1 MKLRIAP
8 SPTGQLH
15 IGNARTALF
24 NWLYAKA
31 NNGTFLVRI
40 DDTDTERSTKE
51 FQKDITENLKW
62 LGLHWDEGI
71 EVGGSHD
78 SYKQSSRFDRYQE
91 VAENLLSRNLAYEDD
106 GAIRFKVPNDG
117 SIEFKDYIRGDMLFN
132 LSDVED
138 FVILRS
144 DKSPTYHL
152 ASTVDDIDYGIT
164 IIARGED
171 ILSSTPKHIMLMK
184 AMDASLPDFCHLPLL
199 FGPDGK
205 KLSKRH
211 GDTSVEVFKNKGILS
226 EAMFNYLCLLGWSPG
241 NDLEQFDI
249 NTAISKFD
257 LKNVLPNSAI
267 FDEKKLLWL
276 NGLYIRSTD
285 IEDFQS
291 TALSQI
297 ENDIQRSLFDEE
309 KSRLLKIFPSVQE
322 RIETLADLT
331 QQVMFLIDE
340 PFVVDE
346 LDWQDVNNEEAQKYL
361 FLLREEFIN
370 LDNFSLDSI
379 EIVMRK
385 TLEEINV
392 KTKIGFQAAR
402 VSITGTKISPPLF
415 ESVFALGREAV
426 ICLLYTSPS
435 PRDRTRSR
443 MPSSA

>member
-106 GAIRFKVPNDG
+106 GAIRFKVPDDG

-211 GDTSVEVFKNKGILS
+211 GDTSVEAFKNKGILS

-415 ESVFALGREAV
+415 ESTFALGREAV
-426 ICLLYTSPS
+426 IARLAESIEKL
-435 PRDRTRSR
+435 
-443 MPSSA
+443 

>member
-40 DDTDTERSTKE
+40 DDTDTERSTSE
-51 FQKDITENLKW
+51 YQKDITDKLKW
-62 LGLHWDEGI
+62 LGVHWDEGI
-71 EVGGSHD
+71 EVGD
-78 SYKQSSRFDRYQE
+78 SNDTYKQSSRFDRYRE
-91 VAENLLSRNLAYEDD
+91 VAENLLSKNLAYEDD

-117 SIEFKDYIRGDMLFN
+117 SIEFNDYIRGEMSFN

-152 ASTVDDIDYGIT
+152 ASTVDDVDYGIT

-184 AMDASLPDFCHLPLL
+184 SMNAALPDFCHLPLL

-211 GDTSVEVFKNKGILS
+211 GDTSVEAFRKKGILS
-226 EAMFNYLCLLGWSPG
+226 DAMFNYLCLLGWSPG
-241 NDLEQFDI
+241 NDVEQFDI

-276 NGLYIRSTD
+276 NGLYIRSTN
-285 IEDFQS
+285 IEDFQV

-297 ENDIQRSLFDEE
+297 EKDIHRELFDEE
-309 KSRLLKIFPSVQE
+309 KSRLSKIFPSVQE

-331 QQVMFLIDE
+331 EQVMFLIDE
-340 PFVVDE
+340 PFIIDE
-346 LDWQDVNNEEAQKYL
+346 LDWQDVNNEEAQNYL
-361 FLLREEFIN
+361 FLLREEFIK
-370 LDNFSLDSI
+370 LDDFSLEII
-379 EIVMRK
+379 EMTMRK
-385 TLEEINV
+385 LLEEINV
-392 KTKIGFQAAR
+392 KTKVGFQATR

-415 ESVFALGREAV
+415 ESIFALGRDTV
-426 ICLLYTSPS
+426 IARLAESIEKL
-435 PRDRTRSR
+435 
-443 MPSSA
+443 

>member
-40 DDTDTERSTKE
+40 DDTDTERSTSE
-51 FQKDITENLKW
+51 YQKDIIENLKW
-62 LGLHWDEGI
+62 LGLNWDEGI
-71 EVGGSHD
+71 EVGGSHG

-91 VAENLLSRNLAYEDD
+91 VAENLLTRNFAYEDN

-117 SIEFKDYIRGDMLFN
+117 SIEFEDYIRGKMLFN

-152 ASTVDDIDYGIT
+152 ASTVDDLDYGIT

-171 ILSSTPKHIMLMK
+171 ILSSTPKHIMLLK
-184 AMDASLPDFCHLPLL
+184 AMDANLPDFCHLPLL

-211 GDTSVEVFKNKGILS
+211 GDTSVEAFKSKGILS
-226 EAMFNYLCLLGWSPG
+226 EAMFNYLCLLGWSAG

-249 NTAISKFD
+249 DTAINKFD

-285 IEDFQS
+285 TEDFQAK
-291 TALSQI
+291 ALSQI
-297 ENDIQRSLFDEE
+297 ENDMERALFDEE
-309 KSRLLKIFPSVQE
+309 KSRLIKIFPSVQE

-331 QQVMFLIDE
+331 PQIMFL
-340 PFVVDE
+340 VDE
-346 LDWQDVNNEEAQKYL
+346 AFNVDDLDWQDVNSEEAQKYL
-361 FLLREEFIN
+361 FLLREELIK
-370 LDNFSLDSI
+370 LDNFSLETI
-379 EIVMRK
+379 ETIMRK
-385 TLEEINV
+385 ILEEINV
-392 KTKIGFQAAR
+392 KPKVGFQAVR

-415 ESVFALGREAV
+415 ESIFALGKGAV
-426 ICLLYTSPS
+426 IARLAESIEKF
-435 PRDRTRSR
+435 
-443 MPSSA
+443 

>member
-40 DDTDTERSTKE
+40 DDTDTERSTSE
-51 FQKDITENLKW
+51 YQKDITDNLKW

-71 EVGGSHD
+71 EVGD
-78 SYKQSSRFDRYQE
+78 SNDTYKQSSRFDRYRE
-91 VAENLLSRNLAYEDD
+91 VAENLLSKNLAYEDD

-117 SIEFKDYIRGDMLFN
+117 SIEFNDYIRGEMSFN

-152 ASTVDDIDYGIT
+152 ASTVDDVDYGIT

-184 AMDASLPDFCHLPLL
+184 SMGATLPDFCHLPLL

-211 GDTSVEVFKNKGILS
+211 GDTSVEAFRNKGILS
-226 EAMFNYLCLLGWSPG
+226 DAMFNYLCLLGWSPG
-241 NDLEQFDI
+241 NDVEQFDI

-276 NGLYIRSTD
+276 NGLYIRSTN
-285 IEDFQS
+285 IEDFQV

-297 ENDIQRSLFDEE
+297 EKDIQRELFDEE
-309 KSRLLKIFPSVQE
+309 KSRLSKIFPSVQE

-331 QQVMFLIDE
+331 EQVMFLIDE
-340 PFVVDE
+340 PFIIDE
-346 LDWQDVNNEEAQKYL
+346 LDWQDVNNEEAQNYL
-361 FLLREEFIN
+361 FLLREEFIK
-370 LDNFSLDSI
+370 LDDFSLEII
-379 EIVMRK
+379 EMTMRK
-385 TLEEINV
+385 LLEEINV
-392 KTKIGFQAAR
+392 KTKVGFQATR

-415 ESVFALGREAV
+415 ESIFALGRDTV
-426 ICLLYTSPS
+426 IARLAESIEKL
-435 PRDRTRSR
+435 
-443 MPSSA
+443 

>member
-31 NNGTFLVRI
+31 NSGTFLVRI

-106 GAIRFKVPNDG
+106 GAIRFKVPTDG

-211 GDTSVEVFKNKGILS
+211 GDTSVEAFKNKGILS

-297 ENDIQRSLFDEE
+297 ENDIQRSLFDDE

-415 ESVFALGREAV
+415 ESIFALGREAV
-426 ICLLYTSPS
+426 IARLAESIEKL
-435 PRDRTRSR
+435 
-443 MPSSA
+443 

>member
-211 GDTSVEVFKNKGILS
+211 GDTSVEAFKNKGILS

-309 KSRLLKIFPSVQE
+309 KSKLLKIFPSVQE

-415 ESVFALGREAV
+415 ESIFALGREAV
-426 ICLLYTSPS
+426 IARLAESIEKL
-435 PRDRTRSR
+435 
-443 MPSSA
+443 

>member
-106 GAIRFKVPNDG
+106 GAIRFKVPDDG

-211 GDTSVEVFKNKGILS
+211 GDTSVEAFKNKGILS

-309 KSRLLKIFPSVQE
+309 KSRLLNIFPSVQE

-415 ESVFALGREAV
+415 ESIFALGREAV
-426 ICLLYTSPS
+426 IARLAESIEKL
-435 PRDRTRSR
+435 
-443 MPSSA
+443 

>member
-51 FQKDITENLKW
+51 FQKDIIENLKW

-71 EVGGSHD
+71 EVGGSHE

-91 VAENLLSRNLAYEDD
+91 VAEDLLSRNLAYDDD

-117 SIEFKDYIRGDMLFN
+117 SIEFKDYIRGEMLFN

-211 GDTSVEVFKNKGILS
+211 GDTSVEAFKNKGILS

-309 KSRLLKIFPSVQE
+309 KSRLLKIFPPVQE

-340 PFVVDE
+340 PFVVNE

-415 ESVFALGREAV
+415 ESIFALGREAV
-426 ICLLYTSPS
+426 IARLAESIEKL
-435 PRDRTRSR
+435 
-443 MPSSA
+443 

>member
-40 DDTDTERSTKE
+40 DDTDVERSTHE

-62 LGLHWDEGI
+62 LGLNWDEGI
-71 EVGGSHD
+71 EVGGSKD

-91 VAENLLSRNLAYEDD
+91 VAEDLLSRNLAYEDD

-117 SIEFKDYIRGDMLFN
+117 SIEFKDYVRGEMSFN

-152 ASTVDDIDYGIT
+152 ASTVDDIDYEIT

-211 GDTSVEVFKNKGILS
+211 GDTSVEAFKNKGILS
-226 EAMFNYLCLLGWSPG
+226 DAMFNYLCLLGWSPG

-276 NGLYIRSTD
+276 NGLYIRST
-285 IEDFQS
+285 IMEDFQS

-297 ENDIQRSLFDEE
+297 ENDIQRELFDDE
-309 KSRLLKIFPSVQE
+309 KSRLSIILPLVQE
-322 RIETLADLT
+322 RIETLTDLT
-331 QQVMFLIDE
+331 QQIMFLIDE

-346 LDWQDVNNEEAQKYL
+346 LDWQDVNNDEAQKYL
-361 FLLREEFIN
+361 FSLREEFIN
-370 LDNFSLDSI
+370 LDNFSLESI
-379 EIVMRK
+379 EMIMRK

-392 KTKIGFQAAR
+392 KTKVGFQAAR

-415 ESVFALGREAV
+415 ESIFALGKEAS
-426 ICLLYTSPS
+426 IARLAESIEKL
-435 PRDRTRSR
+435 
-443 MPSSA
+443 

>member
-71 EVGGSHD
+71 EVGGSHH
-78 SYKQSSRFDRYQE
+78 SYKQSSRFGRYQE

-117 SIEFKDYIRGDMLFN
+117 SIEFKDYIRGDMSFN

-171 ILSSTPKHIMLMK
+171 ILSSTPKHILLMK
-184 AMDASLPDFCHLPLL
+184 AMEASLPDFCHLPLL

-211 GDTSVEVFKNKGILS
+211 GDTSVEAFKNKGILT

-285 IEDFQS
+285 IENFQS

-297 ENDIQRSLFDEE
+297 ENDIQRGLFDEE
-309 KSRLLKIFPSVQE
+309 KSRLLKIFPSVQG

-361 FLLREEFIN
+361 FLLREEFIK

-379 EIVMRK
+379 EIIMRK
-385 TLEEINV
+385 TLAEINI
-392 KTKIGFQAAR
+392 KTKVGFQAAR

-415 ESVFALGREAV
+415 ESVFALGKQAV
-426 ICLLYTSPS
+426 IARLAESIEKL
-435 PRDRTRSR
+435 
-443 MPSSA
+443 

>member
-91 VAENLLSRNLAYEDD
+91 VAEVLLSRNLAYEDD

-184 AMDASLPDFCHLPLL
+184 AMDTSLPDFCHLPLL

-211 GDTSVEVFKNKGILS
+211 GDTSVEAFKNKGILS

-297 ENDIQRSLFDEE
+297 ENDIQRTLFDEE

-392 KTKIGFQAAR
+392 KTKVGFQAAR

-415 ESVFALGREAV
+415 ESIFALGREAV
-426 ICLLYTSPS
+426 IARLAESIEKL
-435 PRDRTRSR
+435 
-443 MPSSA
+443 

>member
-91 VAENLLSRNLAYEDD
+91 VAEVLLSRNLAYEDD

-211 GDTSVEVFKNKGILS
+211 GDTSVEAFKNKGILS

-379 EIVMRK
+379 ENVMRK

-415 ESVFALGREAV
+415 ESIFALGREAV
-426 ICLLYTSPS
+426 IARLAESIEKL
-435 PRDRTRSR
+435 
-443 MPSSA
+443 

>member
-211 GDTSVEVFKNKGILS
+211 GDTSVEAFKNKGILS

-297 ENDIQRSLFDEE
+297 ENDIQRTLFDEE

-361 FLLREEFIN
+361 FLLREEFTN

-392 KTKIGFQAAR
+392 KTKVGFQAAR

-415 ESVFALGREAV
+415 ESIFALGREAV
-426 ICLLYTSPS
+426 IARLAESIEKL
-435 PRDRTRSR
+435 
-443 MPSSA
+443 

>member
-211 GDTSVEVFKNKGILS
+211 GDTSVEAFKNKGILS

-309 KSRLLKIFPSVQE
+309 KSRLLNIFPSVQE

-415 ESVFALGREAV
+415 ESIFALGREAV
-426 ICLLYTSPS
+426 IARLAESIEKL
-435 PRDRTRSR
+435 
-443 MPSSA
+443 

>member
-40 DDTDTERSTKE
+40 DDTDIERSTNE
-51 FQKDITENLKW
+51 FQKDIIENLKW
-62 LGLHWDEGI
+62 LGLYWDEGI
-71 EVGGSHD
+71 EVGGSQD

-91 VAENLLSRNLAYEDD
+91 VAEDLLNRNLAYEDD

-117 SIEFKDYIRGDMLFN
+117 SIEFKDYVRGEMSFN

-152 ASTVDDIDYGIT
+152 ASTVDDIDYEIT

-184 AMDASLPDFCHLPLL
+184 ALDASLPDFCHLPLL

-211 GDTSVEVFKNKGILS
+211 GDTSVEAFKNKGILS

-276 NGLYIRSTD
+276 NGLYIRSSD
-285 IEDFQS
+285 IEDFQA
-291 TALSQI
+291 TALLQI
-297 ENDIQRSLFDEE
+297 ENDIQRDLFDEE
-309 KSRLLKIFPSVQE
+309 KNRLSIIFPSVQE

-361 FLLREEFIN
+361 FSLREEFIN
-370 LDNFSLDSI
+370 LDKFSLESI
-379 EIVMRK
+379 ETIMRK
-385 TLEEINV
+385 ILEEINV
-392 KTKIGFQAAR
+392 KTKVGFQAAR

-415 ESVFALGREAV
+415 ESIFALGKEAV
-426 ICLLYTSPS
+426 IARLAESIEKL
-435 PRDRTRSR
+435 
-443 MPSSA
+443 

>member
-91 VAENLLSRNLAYEDD
+91 VAEDLLSRNLAYEDD

-211 GDTSVEVFKNKGILS
+211 GDTSVEAFKNKGILS

-297 ENDIQRSLFDEE
+297 ENDIQRTLFDEE

-392 KTKIGFQAAR
+392 KTKVGFQAAR

-415 ESVFALGREAV
+415 ESIFALGREAV
-426 ICLLYTSPS
+426 IARLAESIEKL
-435 PRDRTRSR
+435 
-443 MPSSA
+443 

>member
-40 DDTDTERSTKE
+40 DDTDTERSTEE

-62 LGLHWDEGI
+62 LGLHWNEGI

-78 SYKQSSRFDRYQE
+78 SYKQSLRFDRYQE

-211 GDTSVEVFKNKGILS
+211 GDTSVEAFKNKGILS

-297 ENDIQRSLFDEE
+297 ENDIQRSLFDDE

-415 ESVFALGREAV
+415 ESIFALGREAV
-426 ICLLYTSPS
+426 IARLAESIEKL
-435 PRDRTRSR
+435 
-443 MPSSA
+443 

>member
-40 DDTDTERSTKE
+40 DDTDIERSTNE
-51 FQKDITENLKW
+51 FQKDIIENLKW

-71 EVGGSHD
+71 EVGGAHE

-91 VAENLLSRNLAYEDD
+91 VAEDLLSRNLAYEDD

-117 SIEFKDYIRGDMLFN
+117 SIEFKDYVRGEMSFN

-152 ASTVDDIDYGIT
+152 ASTVDDIDYEIT

-184 AMDASLPDFCHLPLL
+184 ALDASLPDFCHLPLL

-211 GDTSVEVFKNKGILS
+211 GDTSVEAFKNKGILS

-276 NGLYIRSTD
+276 NGLYIRSSD
-285 IEDFQS
+285 IEDFQA
-291 TALSQI
+291 TALLQI
-297 ENDIQRSLFDEE
+297 ENDIQRDLFDEE
-309 KSRLLKIFPSVQE
+309 KNRLSIIFPSVQE

-361 FLLREEFIN
+361 FSLREEFMN
-370 LDNFSLDSI
+370 LDKFSLESI
-379 EIVMRK
+379 ETIMRK
-385 TLEEINV
+385 ILEEINV
-392 KTKIGFQAAR
+392 KTKVGFQAAR

-415 ESVFALGREAV
+415 ESIFALGKEAV
-426 ICLLYTSPS
+426 IARLAESIEKL
-435 PRDRTRSR
+435 
-443 MPSSA
+443 

>member
-91 VAENLLSRNLAYEDD
+91 VAEVLLSRNLAYEDD

-211 GDTSVEVFKNKGILS
+211 GDTSVEAFKNKGILS

-297 ENDIQRSLFDEE
+297 ENDIQRSLFEDE

-379 EIVMRK
+379 EIIMRK

-415 ESVFALGREAV
+415 ESIFALGREAV
-426 ICLLYTSPS
+426 IARLAESIEKL
-435 PRDRTRSR
+435 
-443 MPSSA
+443 

>member
-211 GDTSVEVFKNKGILS
+211 GDTSVEAFKNKGILS

-249 NTAISKFD
+249 NTAIRKFD

-297 ENDIQRSLFDEE
+297 ENDIQRTLFDEE

-379 EIVMRK
+379 EIIMRK

-415 ESVFALGREAV
+415 ESIFALGREAV
-426 ICLLYTSPS
+426 IARLAESIEKL
-435 PRDRTRSR
+435 
-443 MPSSA
+443 

>member
-51 FQKDITENLKW
+51 FQKDIIENLKW

-211 GDTSVEVFKNKGILS
+211 GDTSVEAFKNKGILS

-297 ENDIQRSLFDEE
+297 ENDIQRTLFDEE

-392 KTKIGFQAAR
+392 KTKVGFQAAR

-415 ESVFALGREAV
+415 ESIFALGREAV
-426 ICLLYTSPS
+426 IARLAESIEKL
-435 PRDRTRSR
+435 
-443 MPSSA
+443 

>member
-40 DDTDTERSTKE
+40 DDTDTERSTSE
-51 FQKDITENLKW
+51 YQKDIIENLKW
-62 LGLHWDEGI
+62 LGLNWEEGI
-71 EVGGSHD
+71 EVGGSHG

-91 VAENLLSRNLAYEDD
+91 VAENLLTRNLAYEDN

-117 SIEFKDYIRGDMLFN
+117 SIEFEDYIRGKMLFN
-132 LSDVED
+132 LSDIED

-152 ASTVDDIDYGIT
+152 ASTVDDLDYGIT

-171 ILSSTPKHIMLMK
+171 ILSSTPKHIMLLK
-184 AMDASLPDFCHLPLL
+184 AMDANLPDFCHLPLL

-211 GDTSVEVFKNKGILS
+211 GDTSVEAFKSKGILS
-226 EAMFNYLCLLGWSPG
+226 EAMFNYLCLLGWSAG

-249 NTAISKFD
+249 DTAIDKFD

-285 IEDFQS
+285 TEDFQAK
-291 TALSQI
+291 ALSQI
-297 ENDIQRSLFDEE
+297 ENDIERALFDEE
-309 KSRLLKIFPSVQE
+309 KSRLIKIFPSVQE
-322 RIETLADLT
+322 RIETLADIT
-331 QQVMFLIDE
+331 QQIMFL
-340 PFVVDE
+340 VDE
-346 LDWQDVNNEEAQKYL
+346 AFNVDDLDWQDVNSEEAQKYL
-361 FLLREEFIN
+361 FLLREELKK
-370 LDNFSLDSI
+370 LDNFSLETI
-379 EIVMRK
+379 ETVMRK
-385 TLEEINV
+385 ILEEINV
-392 KTKIGFQAAR
+392 KPKVGFQAVR

-415 ESVFALGREAV
+415 ESIFALGKGAV
-426 ICLLYTSPS
+426 IARLAESIEKL
-435 PRDRTRSR
+435 
-443 MPSSA
+443 

>member
-91 VAENLLSRNLAYEDD
+91 VAEVLLSRNLAYEDD

-211 GDTSVEVFKNKGILS
+211 GDTSVEAFKNKGILS

-297 ENDIQRSLFDEE
+297 ENDIQRTLFDEE

-415 ESVFALGREAV
+415 ESIFALGREAV
-426 ICLLYTSPS
+426 IARLAESIEKL
-435 PRDRTRSR
+435 
-443 MPSSA
+443 

>member
-211 GDTSVEVFKNKGILS
+211 GDTSVEAFKNKGILS

-370 LDNFSLDSI
+370 LDNFSLESI
-379 EIVMRK
+379 EIIMRK

-415 ESVFALGREAV
+415 ESILALGREAV
-426 ICLLYTSPS
+426 IARLAESIEKL
-435 PRDRTRSR
+435 
-443 MPSSA
+443 